1 MITWLE
7 YTFHIED
14 IIKLKLKTENWEQK
28 SIVQVKWLITYY
40 PLYYTN
46 NTWDIKYKEDESD
59 IRIKIIYIII
69 YYIKMNVCV
78 CVSFM
83 HF

>member
-46 NTWDIKYKEDESD
+46 NTWDIKS
-59 IRIKIIYIII
+59 
-69 YYIKMNVCV
+69 
-78 CVSFM
+78 
-83 HF
+83 